1 MRRKRSAYLYPLKDA
16 TNVKPVLPRK
26 LSALIGGKAVASV
39 DEDYCRRFKAAMP
52 ARHKGADT
60 QPRHKDVGMCTIAYD
75 ANPVSF
81 CKGQE
86 AVYRVYAERKPVA
99 GVDVIGGL
107 KCREEC
113 SRRLW

>member
-1 MRRKRSAYLYPLKDA
+1 
-16 TNVKPVLPRK
+16 
-26 LSALIGGKAVASV
+26 
-39 DEDYCRRFKAAMP
+39 
-52 ARHKGADT
+52 
-60 QPRHKDVGMCTIAYD
+60 MCAIAYD
-75 ANPVSF
+75 ANLVSF

-113 SRRLW
+113 GSRLWWRRRSV